1 MKKLVLIAF
10 VSLLAITGYAQM
22 EIPQPSPAA
31 TVKQM
36 VGLTEITIEYSSP
49 GVKGR
54 EIFGDLV
61 PYDKVWRTGANAPT
75 KITFSKDVTIN
86 NKPVPAGTYAFFTI
100 PGKKDWTII
109 LNKNHKQWGAGDYSE
124 DEDVLRIKA
133 MPAKVAPRERLSFQ
147 IIDFDNEKA
156 TIVLEWART
165 RVAFIVTVNTN
176 EQALKSI
183 EKVLNPSSGSYA
195 QGARFAL
202 EQMGDVEK
210 AQDWAQKSIDLEE
223 TWYNNWIMGNI
234 LAKKNN
240 YTDAL
245 TYMQKALELG
255 NQNPERFF
263 YKDKVEK
270 AIEEWKGK

>member
-1 MKKLVLIAF
+1 
-10 VSLLAITGYAQM
+10 
-22 EIPQPSPAA
+22 
-31 TVKQM
+31 
-36 VGLTEITIEYSSP
+36 
-49 GVKGR
+49 
-54 EIFGDLV
+54 
-61 PYDKVWRTGANAPT
+61 
-75 KITFSKDVTIN
+75 
-86 NKPVPAGTYAFFTI
+86 
-100 PGKKDWTII
+100 
-109 LNKNHKQWGAGDYSE
+109 
-124 DEDVLRIKA
+124 